1 METAAYSKTQ
11 ADRDMAS
18 PLDHF
23 ARIVC
28 SNLDERPDRW
38 QEMQAT
44 VGPLLGRVAFE
55 RFPAVKP
62 DLARDRVHNGRAGC
76 LLSHRRVIE
85 AAYRDGLENVL
96 VFEDDV
102 RFAPQFVRQAQRSLA
117 TLDATEWDMF
127 YLGLTPKAPL
137 VPAGEHLVRTFGG
150 LTTHAIAYH
159 RRAMPRL
166 LNWLP
171 EEKDV
176 LRFLSRYK
184 AIDRYYA
191 LHTASRMRCYAASPL
206 LAFQRDDFSDIQQ
219 RHTSSNEQQAK
230 QAFNQHLIEGCSP
243 LSQLRLRATLSL
255 NRCRHAID
263 GTRRRIFRPIQAK

>member
-1 METAAYSKTQ
+1 MATAVYPETQ
-11 ADRDMAS
+11 LGGNLAS

-23 ARIVC
+23 DRIVC
-28 SNLDERPDRW
+28 INLDERSDRW
-38 QEMQAT
+38 QQMQAS
-44 VGPLLGRVAFE
+44 VAPLLGRVKLD
-55 RFPAVKP
+55 RFSAVKP
-62 DLARDRVHNGRAGC
+62 DLARESVFNGRAGC
-76 LLSHRRVIE
+76 LLSHRKVIE

-102 RFAPQFVRQAQRSLA
+102 RFDPQFVIQAQRSIK
-117 TLDATEWDMF
+117 TLDATQWDMF

-137 VPAGEHLVRTFGG
+137 IPSGEHLVRTFGG

-166 LNWLP
+166 LGWLP
-171 EEKDV
+171 KEKDV

-191 LHTASRMRCYAASPL
+191 LHTASRLRCYAASPL
-206 LAFQRDDFSDIQQ
+206 LAFQRDDYSDIQQ
-219 RHTSSNEQQAK
+219 RHTTSNEQQAK
-230 QAFNQHLIEGCSP
+230 QAFNQHLIEGRTP
-243 LSQLRLRATLSL
+243 LSQLRLCAILSR
-255 NRCRHAID
+255 NRWRCAVD